1 MIAPITEASGFLNF
15 VVMIPTG
22 GSGFDSGGLY
32 LDSLEELKILVLLVS
47 ILCFLLRELILIII
61 TIDNFWRE
69 IITFV
74 VASNFIKENQP
85 CHWPKYLIINPSKLK
100 NAYTAHQKR
109 YIWSSLVETG

>member
-47 ILCFLLRELILIII
+47 ILCFLLRVL
-61 TIDNFWRE
+61 
-69 IITFV
+69 
-74 VASNFIKENQP
+74 
-85 CHWPKYLIINPSKLK
+85 
-100 NAYTAHQKR
+100 
-109 YIWSSLVETG
+109 